1 MKKTFLIV
9 IVNILSII
17 YLQAQ
22 DAVVSTGG
30 DASGSGGT
38 AAYSVGQVIYTTN
51 TSSSGTISEGV
62 QQAYEIY
69 SVGIIETKLNFSLLI
84 FPNPTNNN
92 ITLQIQDYNNEKLTY
107 HLFDVQGKLLINK
120 AIISNQT
127 QINMS
132 DLPSATYFIN
142 VVSQENKKVQSFKI
156 IKN

>member
-69 SVGIIETKLNFSLLI
+69 SVGIIETKLNISLLI
-84 FPNPTNNN
+84 FPNPTNNK